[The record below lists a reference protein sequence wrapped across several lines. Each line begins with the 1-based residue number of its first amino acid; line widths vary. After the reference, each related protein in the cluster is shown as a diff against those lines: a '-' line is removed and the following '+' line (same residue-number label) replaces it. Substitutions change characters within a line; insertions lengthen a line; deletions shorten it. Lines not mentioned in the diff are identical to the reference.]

1 MQFKPCKSRSMLIV
15 KGKVDKTFFING
27 EATPTVSEKP
37 VKSPGRWYDGDLKD
51 KDRVGEVR
59 RQAMEGLKSIAVLD
73 QAN

>member
-1 MQFKPCKSRSMLIV
+1 LIV
-15 KGKVDKTFFING
+15 KGKVDKTFFIIG

-37 VKSPGRWYDGDLKD
+37 VRSLGRWYYGDLKD

-59 RQAMEGLKSIAVLD
+59 RQAMEGLKSD